1 YNRKNFIRKEVT
13 AMVQKALDWQI
24 VPSVRE
30 TTNLEPLSW
39 ELRGLDPLPEETWDH
54 LKAFLHLD
62 ESDIQAMLETV
73 EPLLEHAH
81 SLVVENY
88 AYLEAFPE
96 TAALLGWS
104 GGADP
109 AHLAERRRFFTVWLA
124 RTLGL
129 DFSHD
134 FASYLFRAGQM
145 HAGHGKRRIHIP
157 SLYVTGAIGLMTAA
171 LARVL
176 EQTQIDANLRLR
188 ALAGWNKVF
197 ILHLQMMLRGYQ
209 SALALGEGDV
219 EINVTLYGRMR
230 ALIGRE
236 VITIK
241 IFSGQTVLDILCKFF
256 NYFPYVRSEALE
268 SQWETRYHEDA
279 RGNPWMDVEKV
290 YRPRSGWRVLRNGR
304 DITYLEREQWRLVG
318 GDEVAIFPPGR

>member
-1 YNRKNFIRKEVT
+1 MEK
-13 AMVQKALDWQI
+13 MLDWQI
-24 VPSVRE
+24 APMVWSKA
-30 TTNLEPLSW
+30 NLNAPVW
-39 ELRGLDPLPEETWDH
+39 ELRGLEPLPEETWDH
-54 LKAFLHLD
+54 LKEFLHLD
-62 ESDIQAMLETV
+62 EGDIQAMLETV

-88 AYLEAFPE
+88 AYLESFPE

-134 FASYLFRAGQM
+134 FASYLFRAGQV
-145 HAGHGKRRIHIP
+145 HAGHGKRHIHIP
-157 SLYVTGAIGLMTAA
+157 SDYVTGAIGLMTAA
-171 LARVL
+171 FARVL
-176 EQTQIDANLRLR
+176 EQTQIDANIRLR

-209 SALALGEGDV
+209 TALALGEGDV

-230 ALIGRE
+230 ALVGRE
-236 VITIK
+236 AITIK
-241 IFSGQTVLDILCKFF
+241 IFSGQTVLDVLRKFF
-256 NYFPYVRSEALE
+256 NYYPRVRSEALE
-268 SQWETRYHEDA
+268 SRWESRHHEDA
-279 RGNPWMDVEKV
+279 RGNPWMDVERV
-290 YRPRSGWRVLRNGR
+290 YRPRPGWRVLRNGR
-304 DITYLEREQWRLVG
+304 DIAYLECEQWRLAE